1 LSKNNHLNKRNELP
15 GKAKF
20 VSNRTR
26 ETKQTRSTRE
36 TEMAGATFLW
46 MTPFVF
52 LDRERSEVH
61 HGLDNLNTELPLPD
75 PRAFWIP

>member
-1 LSKNNHLNKRNELP
+1 MGP
-15 GKAKF
+15 
-20 VSNRTR
+20 
-26 ETKQTRSTRE
+26 
-36 TEMAGATFLW
+36 TFLW

-75 PRAFWIP
+75 PRAFLWRHSAGDLFKDN